1 MVCVCFCLEAAGDL
15 ILSCYGAMFYSESGD
30 LPTWGIKWPE
40 CFGKPC
46 VICSFP
52 SFIFNALW
60 RALVFH
66 HKLHFGSEVN
76 RWILTVSEHLTTS
89 VSLCHISSLTEYSK
103 PSHSCFFLVFFLRVA
118 SKINARHYGDL
129 CSTEMGG
136 NTSMK
141 LTAFL
146 PQSQIMVLC
155 YEFVAVGGS
164 DSSGFYCCSCFFYIK
179 RDLFSILNV

>member
-1 MVCVCFCLEAAGDL
+1 MDTDSERASHNKCLA
-15 ILSCYGAMFYSESGD
+15 
-30 LPTWGIKWPE
+30 LPYLLFDRIQQAFTQ
-40 CFGKPC
+40 
-46 VICSFP
+46 
-52 SFIFNALW
+52 L
-60 RALVFH
+60 
-66 HKLHFGSEVN
+66 
-76 RWILTVSEHLTTS
+76 
-89 VSLCHISSLTEYSK
+89 
-103 PSHSCFFLVFFLRVA
+103 FFLVFFLRVA

-164 DSSGFYCCSCFFYIK
+164 DSSGFYCCSCFFIK